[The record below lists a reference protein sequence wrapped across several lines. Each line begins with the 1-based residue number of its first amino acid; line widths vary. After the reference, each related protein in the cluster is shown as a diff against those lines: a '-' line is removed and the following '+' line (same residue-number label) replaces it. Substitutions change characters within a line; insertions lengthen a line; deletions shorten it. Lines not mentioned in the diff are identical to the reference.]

1 MKTISIVIEASK
13 DCIGAYSEGDEGIFG
28 VGDTIEEC
36 KQSVQ
41 DAIYSIKE
49 FISKDQ
55 VPEVLKGEYEIVY
68 KYDTKS
74 LLQYYKG
81 ILTNSALERLTG
93 INQRQMYHYA
103 TGIRRPTKK
112 TTEKIETALHD
123 LGREL
128 LNVKLA

>member
-1 MKTISIVIEASK
+1 MKTITIIIEASK
-13 DCIGAYSEGDEGIFG
+13 DCFGAYSEGDEGIFG

-49 FISKDQ
+49 FMSKDQ
-55 VPEVLKGEYEIVY
+55 VPEVLKGDYQIVY

-93 INQRQMYHYA
+93 INQRQMHHYA
-103 TGIRRPTKK
+103 VGIRKPTKK
-112 TTEKIETALHD
+112 TTEKIENALHD

-128 LNVKLA
+128 LTLKLA

>member
-1 MKTISIVIEASK
+1 MKTIIIIIEASK
-13 DCIGAYSEGDEGIFG
+13 DCFGAYSEGDEGIFG

-49 FISKDQ
+49 FMSKDQ
-55 VPEVLKGEYEIVY
+55 VPEVLKGDYEIVY

-93 INQRQMYHYA
+93 INQRQMHHYA
-103 TGIRRPTKK
+103 VGIRKPTKK
-112 TTEKIETALHD
+112 TTEKIENALHD
-123 LGREL
+123 LGRGL
-128 LNVKLA
+128 LTLKLA